1 MENNRFIGVTD
12 DPFKSIQKIDEASL
26 ASQYSKLTDEEKE
39 LVFLKLH
46 GFKMKPPDI
55 ERLYTDPYYLGGP
68 EYFDG
73 GSRVFEYWKKNLKE
87 IFPGQLTAK
96 DQICLS
102 GSIGTGKSTCSKMIM
117 ELMYSRLLC
126 LKDPW
131 KTMGLARKPLSFV
144 IYHRDENIADLE
156 FKRFH
161 MNATQDSPFFK
172 TNSKNLK
179 IQVLTS
185 GYMSQRGLGSD
196 VILTIMG
203 EINFWPSEQRAQ
215 ERVASMLIRYKN
227 RFSPEVREFLGAF
240 IIDSSAKGSSGPV
253 TTFLENADPEHTWYC
268 CPAHWE
274 VRPEMYRQSQGITFY
289 AYAGDGRR
297 KLGILSD
304 EEAKNNKDLDKDRII
319 KIPIQ
324 VLPDFKAAPEKTLQD
339 VCGVNTGASDLF
351 FSGDISHVLNCAKL
365 RNQMPEIFYVDFYDK
380 TDKVISRVE
389 PMLSHIKP
397 NTFLSIGLDLAVSS
411 DIAAITIA
419 SFAGWEVSGKTKEP
433 RYKIHACFGL
443 SRKDGQETSLAHIY
457 DFIMELSR
465 RFNISVSYDHAFSKS
480 LAQDLDRE
488 GIPVRYLSTDRTPE
502 LATYLKA
509 CFQYEEI
516 EMPEVE
522 RFFREAYDLKILP
535 NGKVDHPKKATLSF
549 DNKDGSNPLGSK
561 DLWDSM
567 TQAIYNLHLY
577 LSEGNENGVS
587 TGYLKQGQLLENL
600 TETAQDLY
608 FGEGGVYQDM
618 LESLF

>member
-1 MENNRFIGVTD
+1 MHAR
-12 DPFKSIQKIDEASL
+12 
-26 ASQYSKLTDEEKE
+26 
-39 LVFLKLH
+39 LV
-46 GFKMKPPDI
+46 
-55 ERLYTDPYYLGGP
+55 
-68 EYFDG
+68 
-73 GSRVFEYWKKNLKE
+73 
-87 IFPGQLTAK
+87 
-96 DQICLS
+96 
-102 GSIGTGKSTCSKMIM
+102 
-117 ELMYSRLLC
+117 C

-161 MNATQDSPFFK
+161 RQVLDESPFFK
-172 TNSKNLK
+172 KLGKSVQVN
-179 IQVLTS
+179 VLTS
-185 GYMSQRGLGSD
+185 GPLAARGLGSD
-196 VILTIMG
+196 TLVTLLS
-203 EINFWPSEQRAQ
+203 EISYWPNEERAN
-215 ERVASMLIRYKN
+215 ERVSSLLIRYKS
-227 RFSPEVREFLGAF
+227 RFSEEVREFLGAF
-240 IIDSSAKGSSGPV
+240 IIDCSAKGLSSPV
-253 TTFLENADPEHTWYC
+253 NTFLENSEPQHTWYC
-268 CPAHWE
+268 CPPHWE
-274 VRPEMYRQSQGITFY
+274 VRPEMYRQSGGKTFY

-304 EEAKNNKDLDKDRII
+304 EEVKNDKSLDKDRII

-324 VLPDFKAAPEKTLQD
+324 VLPDFRGAPEKTLRD
-339 VCGVNTGASDLF
+339 VAGVNTGASDLF

-433 RYKIHACFGL
+433 KYKIHACFGL

-509 CFQYEEI
+509 CFQYERL

-567 TQAIYNLHLY
+567 TQAVYNLHLY